1 MATVQTDGSSTVT
14 SSSTQNN
21 GGTFTAAGSSTSAV
35 LSAQKSATEIVS
47 AFGSVVYDGNDA
59 DKALSAGTF
68 SYNNQKP
75 TGMKVSSTLSGTSNT
90 FLRSGAN
97 DTNNR
102 RSIHKL
108 EKVRTR
114 RLTSAIRSNKWNK
127 FTGEWDSGYPVVAV
141 DNFWDIA
148 ASTGVAT
155 STDQAAAPTMSIPGE
170 LVYKGGNPNPVLA
183 DYKAKTN

>member
-1 MATVQTDGSSTVT
+1 MATVQTDGSSSVT
-14 SSSTQNN
+14 SSSTKNN
-21 GGTFTAAGSSTSAV
+21 SGTFTAAGSSTSAV
-35 LSAQKSATEIVS
+35 LASQKSATEIVS
-47 AFGSVVYDGNDA
+47 AFGSVVYDGSDA

-75 TGMKVSSTLSGTSNT
+75 TGMKVSTTISGTSNT

-114 RLTSAIRSNKWNK
+114 RITTAIRNNKWNEY
-127 FTGEWDSGYPVVAV
+127 TGEWEAGFPVNAV

-148 ASTGVAT
+148 AATGVAT
-155 STDQAAAPTMSIPGE
+155 STDQAAAPSMSIPGE